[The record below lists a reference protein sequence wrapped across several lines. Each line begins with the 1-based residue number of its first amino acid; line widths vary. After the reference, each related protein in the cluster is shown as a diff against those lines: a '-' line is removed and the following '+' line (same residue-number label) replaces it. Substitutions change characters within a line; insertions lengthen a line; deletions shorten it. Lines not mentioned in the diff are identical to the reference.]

1 MVGTSNQS
9 VPVQHGYWQSHH
21 VFRSRD
27 PLEHAP
33 SNLLQ
38 ALLQITSQ
46 GMSSL
51 DFPHLSLVNDS
62 FPQMFFSSSKP
73 EIAMQDPLSPN
84 NYSTSEESAVAKKK
98 VDTYCIVFW
107 RLHPF
112 KPTWNPKTLRVL
124 RALLCWCSH
133 IFALDSWQL
142 GHSLFFT
149 MAWSWMGSMDEFT
162 RNTMALTPRFR
173 GGGPATCEE
182 SPRRCAWWSRHFV
195 HPGTQNGRM
204 NGAEGA
210 CSQEWKQDQ

>member
-9 VPVQHGYWQSHH
+9 VPVQHGHWQSHH

-142 GHSLFFT
+142 GIAYFLPWHGPG
-149 MAWSWMGSMDEFT
+149 WVQWMNLQE
-162 RNTMALTPRFR
+162 TPWRWLPDS

-195 HPGTQNGRM
+195 HPGTQNGHM